1 MAHSRVEATV
11 SELLDSV
18 VKGSVKAGEAL
29 PSETALAQTLDV
41 SRLTLREAVRILT
54 DRGVLRPV
62 HGRGTFVNPPEK
74 WTDLGSR
81 IALQSRT
88 SNPRDIALKLV
99 EIRRMIEVGATGL
112 AAERRSQSDVRAMED
127 ALTQFRRAHV
137 ADDVAATVQGDL
149 AFHDQILRASGNP
162 FVVTV
167 FDPLR
172 AALAAG
178 RYDTSAHRTVRDH
191 ATAHHQ
197 AILAAIRQ
205 QDVEAARA
213 AMNAHMD
220 QTAEDITSYVA
231 KH

>member
-11 SELLDSV
+11 AELLDSV
-18 VKGSVKAGEAL
+18 VNGSVKAGEAL

-41 SRLTLREAVRILT
+41 SRLTLREAVRILS

-62 HGRGTFVNPPEK
+62 HGRGTYVNPPER

-88 SNPRDIALKLV
+88 SSARDIALDLV
-99 EIRRMIEVGATGL
+99 EIRRMIEVGAAGL
-112 AAERRSQSDVRAMED
+112 AAERRSPEDIDAMEE
-127 ALTQFRRAHV
+127 ALAQFRGAH
-137 ADDVAATVQGDL
+137 AGDDVAATVQGDL
-149 AFHDQILRASGNP
+149 HFHDQILRASGNP
-162 FVVTV
+162 FLVTV

-178 RYDTSAHRTVRDH
+178 RYETSVHRAVREH
-191 ATAHHQ
+191 AIAHHE
-197 AILAAIRQ
+197 AILAAIRA
-205 QDVEAARA
+205 QDVDAARA

-220 QTAEDITSYVA
+220 QTAADITAYVA
-231 KH
+231 TH